1 MELTLRQFVLAL
13 GNRPKSERGLHLLT
27 LWIYA
32 VLAAYL
38 VVCSVILSV
47 HAFKVSR
54 IWADCEVLIQVL
66 ADHPLRTCWLLMV
79 ESLRS

>member
-1 MELTLRQFVLAL
+1 VQFVLAL

-54 IWADCEVLIQVL
+54 IWADLGSFKWQL
-66 ADHPLRTCWLLMV
+66 ADGSIRTYWL
-79 ESLRS
+79 

>member
-1 MELTLRQFVLAL
+1 MKLTLGQFVLAL

-47 HAFKVSR
+47 HAFKVS
-54 IWADCEVLIQVL
+54 
-66 ADHPLRTCWLLMV
+66 
-79 ESLRS
+79 